1 MSDMTDIES
10 ARRAAGA
17 SLQYFW
23 EATEYGTLDDLE
35 DEDED
40 EVRDACA
47 AIQEAVP
54 DDPTSAVCLTVLAL
68 GKLRAH
74 LNEVSDGGEDHFE
87 SQYDPPAGLDEDD
100 ELGQEL
106 AGEVVEAARH
116 ALGLQPDDNLAA
128 FSLACALHWLGED
141 ESAAAAYREALRIDP
156 HDDIARARVEE
167 LEDVVLPDPPARI
180 TTRHP
185 YGFHLL
191 EMTRL
196 VGHSG
201 GAKGQVWLLNDA
213 SAVRSAAED
222 YLAEWLDGRGQGLDE
237 DFGVWTHVPGGQSG
251 GTELA
256 EVLRQDPAGGPALD
270 WSRVFLPSLAHGR
283 LPAGHPVRWL
293 GRLHFFGRTEHD
305 D

>member
-10 ARRAAGA
+10 VRRAAGV
-17 SLQYFW
+17 SLRYFW
-23 EATEYGTLDDLE
+23 EATEHGTLDDLE
-35 DEDED
+35 DED
-40 EVRDACA
+40 RLRNAYA
-47 AIQEAVP
+47 AIQAAVP
-54 DDPTSAVCLTVLAL
+54 DDSTSAVCLTVLAL

-74 LNEVSDGGEDHFE
+74 LNDVSAGGEDHFE
-87 SQYDPPAGLDEDD
+87 AHDDPPAGLDEDD
-100 ELGQEL
+100 EFGREL
-106 AGEVVEAARH
+106 AREVVEAARH
-116 ALGLQPDDNLAA
+116 ALRLQPDDNLAA

-141 ESAAAAYREALRIDP
+141 QSAAAAYREALRIDP

-167 LEDVVLPDPPARI
+167 LEDVELPDPPTSI

-191 EMTRL
+191 EMTRV

-201 GAKGQVWLLNDA
+201 STKGRVWLLNDV
-213 SAVRSAAED
+213 STVRSAAED
-222 YLAEWLDGRGQGLDE
+222 YLAGWLDGRGQGLDE

-256 EVLRQDPAGGPALD
+256 EVIRQAPAGGPEID
-270 WSRVFLPSLAHGR
+270 WSRVFLPSLMPERR
-283 LPAGHPVRWL
+283 LRTGHPLRWL
-293 GRLHFFGRTEHD
+293 GQLHFFGCTEHD

>member
-1 MSDMTDIES
+1 MAGAES
-10 ARRAAGA
+10 ARRAAGV

-23 EATEYGTLDDLE
+23 EVTEHATPDELE
-35 DEDED
+35 GED

-47 AIQEAVP
+47 AIQDAVGA
-54 DDPTSAVCLTVLAL
+54 DPTSAVCLTVLAL

-87 SQYDPPAGLDEDD
+87 ARYEPPAGLEEDD

-106 AGEVVEAARH
+106 ATEVVRAAHH
-116 ALGLQPDDNLAA
+116 ALRLQPDDNLAA
-128 FSLACALHWLGED
+128 FSLACALHWLGEE
-141 ESAAAAYREALRIDP
+141 ESAAVAYREALRVDP

-167 LEDVVLPDPPARI
+167 LEGLELPDPPTRI
-180 TTRHP
+180 TAGHP

-196 VGHSG
+196 VGHG
-201 GAKGQVWLLNDA
+201 GSIKGQVWLLNDA
-213 SAVRSAAED
+213 SIVQSAAED
-222 YLAEWLDGRGQGLDE
+222 HLAGWLEGRGQGLDE

-256 EVLRQDPAGGPALD
+256 EVLGQGPDGGPAID
-270 WSRVFLPSLAHGR
+270 WSRVFLPSLGDGR
-283 LPAGHPVRWL
+283 LPAGHPVRWQ
-293 GRLHFFGRTEHD
+293 GQLHFFGRTDHD

>member
-1 MSDMTDIES
+1 MSEMADIES
-10 ARRAAGA
+10 ARRGAGV

-23 EATEYGTLDDLE
+23 EATEHDTLDDLE
-35 DEDED
+35 DEDG
-40 EVRDACA
+40 VRDAYA
-47 AIQEAVP
+47 AIQDAVP
-54 DDPTSAVCLTVLAL
+54 DDSTSAVCLTVLAL

-74 LNEVSDGGEDHFE
+74 LNDVSDGGEDHFAAL
-87 SQYDPPAGLDEDD
+87 YDPPAGLDEDD
-100 ELGQEL
+100 ELGREL
-106 AGEVVEAARH
+106 ATEVVEAAQH
-116 ALGLQPDDNLAA
+116 ALRLQPDDNLAA
-128 FSLACALHWLGED
+128 FALACALHWLGED

-167 LEDVVLPDPPARI
+167 LEDVELPDPPARI

-196 VGHSG
+196 VGHG
-201 GAKGQVWLLNDA
+201 GSTKGQVWLLNDA

-222 YLAEWLDGRGQGLDE
+222 HLADWLDGRGQGLDE

-256 EVLRQDPAGGPALD
+256 EVLRQEPAGGPAID
-270 WSRVFLPSLAHGR
+270 WSQAFLPSLGPGR
-283 LPAGHPVRWL
+283 LPAGRPVRWL
-293 GRLHFFGRTEHD
+293 GRLHFFGSTEHD